1 MRKALKKN
9 TVTEIG
15 ESNDILH
22 LAADVGQIIL
32 ENGGETYRVE
42 QTINSLCKAFGMKET
57 DSFALPTGIILT
69 VIDKEGKTYSMV
81 RRIMTRTI
89 NLEKISR
96 INTLIRSLEKDPDIE
111 YIKREIRK
119 IAELKHYPTPF
130 LFFAAGMSASFFT
143 LVFGGTWNDF
153 VVAFPIGVIVKVFT
167 HFADRMRFNQFFN
180 NVIGGAIASFL
191 SLLCVFFGIATNSDK
206 MIIGTIML
214 LVPGITIV
222 NAIRDT
228 MAGDLV
234 AGISRIIDA
243 VIVAIAIAAGTGIIL
258 TVWLLVFKGLHL

>member
-1 MRKALKKN
+1 MRKVLQKN
-9 TVTEIG
+9 AVMESV

-22 LAADVGQIIL
+22 MAADVGQIIL

-42 QTINSLCKAFGMKET
+42 QTINSLCKAFGMKEI

-81 RRIMTRTI
+81 RRITTRTI

-96 INTLIRSLEKDPDIE
+96 INTLVRSLKKDPDIE
-111 YIKREIRK
+111 YIKRELRTIS
-119 IAELKHYPTPF
+119 ELKHYPTP
-130 LFFAAGMSASFFT
+130 LLFAAAGLCAAFFT
-143 LVFGGTWNDF
+143 LLFGGTWNDSI
-153 VVAFPIGVIVKVFT
+153 VAFPIGIIVKVFT
-167 HFADRMRFNQFFN
+167 HFADKVRFNQFFN

-191 SLLCVFFGIATNSDK
+191 SLLCVLFGIATNSDK

-243 VIVAIAIAAGTGIIL
+243 VIVAIAIAAGTGIVL
-258 TVWLLVFKGLHL
+258 TVWLLVFKGMHP